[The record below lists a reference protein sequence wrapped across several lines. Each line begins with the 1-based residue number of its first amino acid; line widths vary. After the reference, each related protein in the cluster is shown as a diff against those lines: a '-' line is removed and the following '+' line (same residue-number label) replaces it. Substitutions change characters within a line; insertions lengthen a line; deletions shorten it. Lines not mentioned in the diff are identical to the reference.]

1 MPSPT
6 SALSTLR
13 PDLAASL
20 EEFNLAMDAEGFI
33 GHRVLRHTSVAS
45 QSGNFGKIPIEQL
58 LQNRDTKRAPG
69 SGYNRGQFTFTPA
82 TYATAEHGADEP
94 VDDREAAMYA
104 NYFDAEVIATARAQ
118 RAVVENQEKRVADMI
133 FNTTTYTATSVT
145 NEWDDATNATPID
158 DVESKV
164 QGLYDASGLWP
175 NAMVITKK
183 VFRNLRNCS
192 QIVDRVK
199 YQGFMDA
206 RAGNISVA
214 ALAEALAL
222 DNILVAGGTKNTAN
236 EGASASLAPIWDDE
250 YAWIGRIATSDDFRE
265 PCVGRIFH
273 WAEDGSEEDGL
284 VESYRDETVRSD
296 IIRVRH
302 DVDEVELYT
311 TCNGLLDN
319 ITA

>member
-1 MPSPT
+1 M
-6 SALSTLR
+6 
-13 PDLAASL
+13 
-20 EEFNLAMDAEGFI
+20 
-33 GHRVLRHTSVAS
+33 
-45 QSGNFGKIPIEQL
+45 

-82 TYATAEHGADEP
+82 TYATAEHGAEEP

-222 DNILVAGGTKNTAN
+222 DNILVAGGTTNTAN